1 MLIFVILFF
10 AILNKRKIKLIL
22 TYHSDIV
29 KQKFL
34 RVIYL
39 FFLKKFISNRIFFI
53 NISSDK
59 YRNYSEFKKLFN
71 KKEYFIQKIGL
82 KDIQNLMKIL

>member
-1 MLIFVILFF
+1 MNIIQCKQSFSISNNVFSLSLLKNFGNIYKTYDLIHLHYPYPFADFVILFF

-34 RVIYL
+34 
-39 FFLKKFISNRIFFI
+39 
-53 NISSDK
+53 
-59 YRNYSEFKKLFN
+59 KLS
-71 KKEYFIQKIGL
+71 I
-82 KDIQNLMKIL
+82 